1 MPNTS
6 TNWEV
11 MIDTPRPEA
20 DRSELSETVA
30 RAISDN
36 GRVEVEMMRSSG
48 EYIIS
53 VYESNHYEYYPEY
66 ENGEFIDH
74 ALAAHVRPSDNGT
87 GWATTWGEGVE
98 LFTNALTSIER
109 DNKWLS
115 DPLTTDKSEFI
126 SVDLEVAADQLR
138 ALKDDRGNDSRAIIT
153 PEEPPTDSELDTLR
167 DVAVEHD
174 FHDLATV
181 CSLRNEYQLET
192 VYMNAFEMVV

>member
-20 DRSELSETVA
+20 DRSALSETVA

-36 GRVEVEMMRSSG
+36 GRVEVEMMLNDG

-74 ALAAHVRPSDNGT
+74 ALAAHVRPSNNGT

-115 DPLTTDKSEFI
+115 DPLTADKSEFI
-126 SVDLEVAADQLR
+126 TVDLETAANQLR
-138 ALKDDRGNDSRAIIT
+138 EMVDKHGDGTFSAVT
-153 PEEPPTDSELDTLR
+153 PTEPPTDEQLDKLV
-167 DVAVEHD
+167 DAALEHD
-174 FHDLATV
+174 KDELASV
-181 CSLRNEYQLET
+181 FSLRNEYQLET

>member
-6 TNWEV
+6 TNWDV
-11 MIDTPRPEA
+11 MIDSPDPNTERN
-20 DRSELSETVA
+20 SNYVLVA

-36 GRVEVEMMRSSG
+36 GRVEVEMIRQNG

-53 VYESNHYEYYPEY
+53 VYESHHYEYYPEY

-74 ALAAHVRPSDNGT
+74 VLAAHVRPSDNGT
-87 GWATTWGEGVE
+87 GWATTWSEGVE
-98 LFTNALTSIER
+98 LFTNTLTSIER

-115 DPLTTDKSEFI
+115 ESLTATKSEFI
-126 SVDLEVAADQLR
+126 TVDLEAAANQLR
-138 ALKDDRGNDSRAIIT
+138 ALKDDRGTNSRAIIT
-153 PEEPPTDSELDTLR
+153 PEEPPSDSKLDTLR
-167 DVAVEHD
+167 DMALEHD